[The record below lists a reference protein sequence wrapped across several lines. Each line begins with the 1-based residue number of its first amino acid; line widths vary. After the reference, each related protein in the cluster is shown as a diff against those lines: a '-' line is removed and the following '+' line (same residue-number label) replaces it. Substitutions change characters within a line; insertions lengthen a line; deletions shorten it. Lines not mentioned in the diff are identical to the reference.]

1 VDSGDLNQWGGLAGE
16 TERQAE
22 ENVTP
27 IERLDFDAAA
37 LMREH
42 PPVWRDPNKRA
53 VYETSCP
60 PGSVHHGRIGFTRW
74 GAMSLPVDVGPAR
87 TDVVLSRPGFFDYAP
102 VLDPAEAVEWHV
114 NFAAPHLFVAYGGP
128 LFAQD
133 EIQVAEHPALGALK
147 EALAAAG
154 VQSTTLDHDGPTPVL
169 VTGVERRMSIRTG
182 PDAAAGRPNGLYGNE
197 FALADPE
204 AVRRATSRV
213 DPPTISNLVAMSA
226 PPGGYG
232 VYRQEVIESIL
243 TTAYTGFRA
252 AVLESA
258 LLRGDGIL
266 VVVHTGYW
274 GCGAYGGNRV
284 LMALLQVVAAEMAGL
299 DRLVFHTGGRG
310 GDAPLE
316 KAVDLL
322 RGIESG
328 GRIATRALV
337 EELVGMGFEWGVSD
351 GN

>member
-1 VDSGDLNQWGGLAGE
+1 M
-16 TERQAE
+16 
-22 ENVTP
+22 TP

-53 VYETSCP
+53 VYETACP

-87 TDVVLSRPGFFDYAP
+87 PDVFLTRPGFFDYAP
-102 VLDPAEAVEWHV
+102 ALDPAEAVEWHV
-114 NFAAPHLFVAYGGP
+114 NFADPHLFVAYGGP

-154 VQSTTLDHDGPTPVL
+154 VRSTTLEHDGPTPIL

-182 PDAAAGRPNGLYGNE
+182 PDAAAGRPNGLYGNA
-197 FALADPE
+197 FAQADPE
-204 AVRRATSRV
+204 VVRRATSRI

-232 VYRQEVIESIL
+232 VYRQDVIESIL

-258 LLRGDGIL
+258 RLRGEGTR

-274 GCGAYGGNRV
+274 GCGAFGGNRV
-284 LMALLQVVAAEMAGL
+284 LMALLQIVAAEMAGL
-299 DRLVFHTGGRG
+299 DHVVFHTGGRG
-310 GDAPLE
+310 GEVPLE
-316 KAVDLL
+316 RAVDHLSGTGSDG
-322 RGIESG
+322 GIT
-328 GRIATRALV
+328 TRVLV
-337 EELVGMGFEWGVSD
+337 EEVVRMEFEWGVSD

>member
-1 VDSGDLNQWGGLAGE
+1 
-16 TERQAE
+16 
-22 ENVTP
+22 VTP

-42 PPVWRDPNKRA
+42 PPVWRDPNKRV
-53 VYETSCP
+53 VYEIACP

-74 GAMSLPVDVGPAR
+74 GAMVPPARVEPAR
-87 TDVVLSRPGFFDYAP
+87 TDLILSRPGFYPYAP

-114 NFAAPHLFVAYGGP
+114 NFADPHLFVAYGGP

-154 VQSTTLDHDGPTPVL
+154 VGSTTLDRNGPTPIL
-169 VTGVERRMSIRTG
+169 VTGVERRMSIRTS
-182 PDAAAGRPNGLYGNE
+182 PDAAAGRPNGLYGNAFE
-197 FALADPE
+197 RADPE
-204 AVRRATSRV
+204 VVRRATSRI

-232 VYRQEVIESIL
+232 VYRQDVIESIL

-252 AVLESA
+252 AMLESS
-258 LLRGDGIL
+258 LLRGDGTR
-266 VVVHTGYW
+266 VAVHTGYW
-274 GCGAYGGNRV
+274 GCGAFGGNRV

-299 DRLVFHTGGRG
+299 DRLVLHTGGQG

-322 RGIESG
+322 RGTGSDVGIT
-328 GRIATRALV
+328 TRALV
-337 EELVGMGFEWGVSD
+337 EEVVGMAFEWGVSD